1 MLAHSTD
8 RSTSGN
14 RYTTDLI
21 RLYLREIGR
30 VPLLRKDEEVAIA
43 QQIQRYLRLIEQRTQ
58 AIEQGNSIL
67 QHFVELLETHTQLA
81 AQLGR
86 RPSLEQWA
94 AAIGLTAT
102 ELRQALAVGKR
113 RWAEVVNI
121 TVKDLEQIQRAGI
134 KAKEQMIEANLRL
147 VVSVAKKYQNR
158 GLELLDL
165 IQEGSL
171 GLERAVEKFD
181 PTKGYRFSTYAYW
194 WIRQGITRAISQQSR
209 TIRVPCHV
217 TEKLNKIKKAQQEI
231 SQKQGRLP
239 TVEDIAK
246 ELGMSSAQVRE
257 LLNHKAKSL
266 SLDVKVGK
274 DKDTELAQMLE
285 SQSVSPEE
293 ALMQVSFKQELQG
306 FLDKLT
312 DREQNVI
319 QMRFGL
325 VDGQPRSL
333 TDIGCVLNVSRERVR
348 QIEARALQ
356 KLRSFGCRRLLRD
369 YF

>member
-1 MLAHSTD
+1 MLAHSTSD
-8 RSTSGN
+8 ATSSN

-30 VPLLRKDEEVAIA
+30 VPLLKKDEEVAIA
-43 QQIQRYLRLIEQRTQ
+43 QKIQQYLGLIEQRTQ
-58 AIEQGNSIL
+58 AIEQGDSTL
-67 QHFVELLETHTQLA
+67 YQFVELIETHTQLA

-94 AAIGLTAT
+94 AAIGLTVI
-102 ELRQALAVGKR
+102 ELKQALAVGKQ
-113 RWAEVVNI
+113 RWAEVANI
-121 TVKDLEQIQRAGI
+121 TIKDLEQSQRAGI

-194 WIRQGITRAISQQSR
+194 WIRQGITRAIAIQSR
-209 TIRVPCHV
+209 TIRLPVHI
-217 TEKLNKIKKAQQEI
+217 TEKLNKIKKAQQEL
-231 SQKQGRLP
+231 SQKLGRLP

-246 ELGMSSAQVRE
+246 ELGMSSVQVKE
-257 LLNHKAKSL
+257 LLSYKNKSL

-348 QIEARALQ
+348 QIEARAMQ

-369 YF
+369 YL